1 MSLEISIMIS
11 KIDQIIGGGGVIQ
24 NHEGHWLSE
33 FLRNPNIGSSIRVEF
48 MAIEPELRLA
58 WILDHHNVILES
70 ECPKDSVY
78 IKSIKKSPLTFR
90 WVLLF
95 IAAACGIYIWLISL
109 EQPNVS
115 TNTKML
121 ELRVVNQSCHHP
133 YGVEEWEVPYLQYP
147 QPKTFSREECACNP
161 VRFFSI
167 LTMQRSGSGW
177 FETFLNSHI
186 NISSNGEIF
195 SFVKRRKNIST
206 ILNTMDKVYNLD
218 WFTSASKNECTAAVG
233 FKWMLNQGLMEHHK
247 EIVEY
252 FQHRRVSTI
261 FLFRRNLLRRMV
273 SVLANSFDKDAKQLN
288 GTHKS
293 HTHSSM
299 EAEILAK
306 YRPYINTTLL
316 IPELKRIEKTSA
328 KVIEYFRN
336 THHIVLYYE
345 DLDKNSNKLKEVQ
358 EFLRVPYRDL
368 YSRQVKIHTAPLSE
382 QIENWV
388 EVQKALEG
396 TPYQTFL
403 LSD

>member
-1 MSLEISIMIS
+1 M
-11 KIDQIIGGGGVIQ
+11 
-24 NHEGHWLSE
+24 
-33 FLRNPNIGSSIRVEF
+33 
-48 MAIEPELRLA
+48 EPVT
-58 WILDHHNVILES
+58 H
-70 ECPKDSVY
+70 DSVY
-78 IKSIKKSPLTFR
+78 IKSIKKSSLT
-90 WVLLF
+90 L
-95 IAAACGIYIWLISL
+95 
-109 EQPNVS
+109 
-115 TNTKML
+115 
-121 ELRVVNQSCHHP
+121 
-133 YGVEEWEVPYLQYP
+133 
-147 QPKTFSREECACNP
+147 REECACNP

-195 SFVKRRKNIST
+195 SVPKRRENVST

-218 WFTSASKNECTAAVG
+218 WFTSASKNECNAAVG
-233 FKWMLNQGLMEHHK
+233 FKWMLNQGLMENHK

-252 FQHRRVSTI
+252 FQHRRVSVI

-273 SVLANSFDKDAKQLN
+273 SVLANSFDKDTKPLN

-293 HTHSSM
+293 HTHSSL

-306 YRPYINTTLL
+306 YRPRINTTLL
-316 IPELKRIEKTSA
+316 IPELRRAEETSA
-328 KVIEYFRN
+328 KAIEYFKN

-345 DLDKNSNKLKEVQ
+345 DLDKNRTKLKEVQ

-368 YSRQVKIHTAPLSE
+368 YSHQVKIHTAPLSE
-382 QIENWV
+382 QIENWN

-396 TPYQTFL
+396 TPYQSFL